1 MILVTGGTGFL
12 GAHLIRFLLQHQY
25 AVRAIYRTEAAIPA
39 DLRDQVQWV
48 ACDVLD
54 ILGLDD
60 AMQGVDY
67 VFHCA
72 AVVSFSAKDRRM
84 MYNINVTGTANVI
97 HAALTAGVKK
107 MIHVSSIAAL
117 GRTEENIVITEKTT
131 WQDSNLNSF
140 YAQTK
145 HLAEL
150 EVWRGIEEGLTAV
163 IVNPSVIIGETD
175 WNKGTG
181 RFFKTMR
188 KGLRYYPTGSNG
200 FVSVH
205 DVVQCMYLL
214 MRSEVTNDVF
224 ILNGDNISYKQ
235 FFTIVT
241 GTLGVPGPQ
250 FQLSPALVKLVRRVA
265 TMWSMLTLREPF
277 LTRETATTVNHN
289 YTYSN
294 DKFIRQFNFSFE
306 KAEVFIGRTAAHY
319 ARALRGHS

>member
-1 MILVTGGTGFL
+1 MMILVTGGTGFL

-25 AVRAIYRTEAAIPA
+25 AIRAIYRTEAAIPA

-150 EVWRGIEEGLTAV
+150 EV
-163 IVNPSVIIGETD
+163 
-175 WNKGTG
+175 
-181 RFFKTMR
+181 
-188 KGLRYYPTGSNG
+188 
-200 FVSVH
+200 
-205 DVVQCMYLL
+205 
-214 MRSEVTNDVF
+214 
-224 ILNGDNISYKQ
+224 
-235 FFTIVT
+235 
-241 GTLGVPGPQ
+241 
-250 FQLSPALVKLVRRVA
+250 
-265 TMWSMLTLREPF
+265 
-277 LTRETATTVNHN
+277 
-289 YTYSN
+289 
-294 DKFIRQFNFSFE
+294 
-306 KAEVFIGRTAAHY
+306 
-319 ARALRGHS
+319 